1 MKAGFGFHVLL
12 LMVFLPSLF
21 AQAQHNS
28 SDFSDLVPFV
38 TTPVEVVK
46 AMLELAEISPDDIL
60 YDLGSGDGRIS
71 ISAAREYGIRSIGVE
86 IDADLVQLANNRA
99 KEEGV
104 NHLVSFIEGD
114 LFELDFS
121 QATVLTLYLFPDINL
136 KLRPKILKMKA
147 GTRIISH
154 RFDMGDWKPDQVQKI
169 TLPDGKE
176 HVIYLWVLKEQSECV
191 SLSLQ

>member
-1 MKAGFGFHVLL
+1 MKAGFGFYVLFL
-12 LMVFLPSLF
+12 LAFSPSLF
-21 AQAQHNS
+21 AQAQNNS

-38 TTPVEVVK
+38 TTPAEVVK
-46 AMLELAEISPDDIL
+46 AMLEMAKISPDDVL

-71 ISAAREYGIRSIGVE
+71 IYAAREFGIRSIGVE
-86 IDADLVQLANNRA
+86 IDADLVHLANNDA
-99 KEEGV
+99 KEAGLE
-104 NHLVSFIEGD
+104 HLVSFIEGD

-136 KLRPKILKMKA
+136 KLRSRILEMKA

-154 RFDMGDWKPDQVQKI
+154 RFDMGDWEPDQVQKI

-176 HVIYLWVLKEQSECV
+176 HLIYLWILKD
-191 SLSLQ
+191 

>member
-1 MKAGFGFHVLL
+1 MKTGTRFRIFFIPAFLLAIFGK
-12 LMVFLPSLF
+12 
-21 AQAQHNS
+21 AQNNS

-46 AMLELAEISPDDIL
+46 AMLEMAEINADDIL

-71 ISAAREYGIRSIGVE
+71 ISAAREYGIRSKGVD
-86 IDADLVQLANNRA
+86 IDADLVRLANNNA
-99 KEEGV
+99 KEAGV

-114 LFELDFS
+114 LFKLDFS

-136 KLRPKILKMKA
+136 KLRPRILEMKA

-154 RFDMGDWKPDQVQKI
+154 RFDMGDWEPDKVQKI
-169 TLPDGKE
+169 KLPDGKE
-176 HVIYLWVLKEQSECV
+176 HVIYLWVLKD
-191 SLSLQ
+191 